1 MFRQL
6 TLISTIVVIALAGI
20 GCFLLSSDSTQNAV
34 ADKQQDSPA
43 PPLKLQSDP
52 RVLERTRKLEEINQI
67 LASRV
72 PHITETAGTSHT
84 HETETWQDPALE
96 RIYQKIRNQ
105 KLTIWLPRNDEPFSI
120 WVGNPQKTIDGKKVF
135 NHTEALTNAI
145 PHINQLPFPV
155 RIWFYGTRDQSNP
168 ELGACVETLTK
179 IEKLHGVKFS
189 YCRIS
194 QRGYEALHDLPQLTD
209 LEILHSHLDE
219 TALKH
224 IAELAQ
230 LRRLHLSFGDQKMS
244 TIAAEQLL
252 NLSELED
259 FKLQIHLEPKEVGR
273 FWKKLAGCE
282 SLVKLEVDCGKVSQD
297 MMYHF
302 LKKGDHQRLKNWTIR
317 ERIPRQKLADALA
330 LAPNL
335 EVLKVPSGSPEEME
349 YLLERL
355 AVQNT
360 KLRSLTIGWDTGE
373 HLKGKQARKALQ
385 LLSAFPNLQ
394 QVHIPVKLPDID
406 SLEPLTRLHQLESFY
421 CRNLNLHQRTLIY
434 LARMPALKQLSVRA
448 LSFSDESAHLLPWLS
463 HVETLEIEYPQTLT
477 NKRLTLLATMPEL
490 RELKW
495 CDIGSEQSAAL
506 TDEVKARYPFI
517 KYSVCGK

>member
-1 MFRQL
+1 
-6 TLISTIVVIALAGI
+6 
-20 GCFLLSSDSTQNAV
+20 
-34 ADKQQDSPA
+34 
-43 PPLKLQSDP
+43 
-52 RVLERTRKLEEINQI
+52 
-67 LASRV
+67 
-72 PHITETAGTSHT
+72 
-84 HETETWQDPALE
+84 
-96 RIYQKIRNQ
+96 
-105 KLTIWLPRNDEPFSI
+105 
-120 WVGNPQKTIDGKKVF
+120 
-135 NHTEALTNAI
+135 
-145 PHINQLPFPV
+145 
-155 RIWFYGTRDQSNP
+155 
-168 ELGACVETLTK
+168 
-179 IEKLHGVKFS
+179 
-189 YCRIS
+189 
-194 QRGYEALHDLPQLTD
+194 HDLPQLTD

-273 FWKKLAGCE
+273 LWKKLAGCE
-282 SLVKLEVDCGKVSQD
+282 SLVNLAVDCGKVSQD
-297 MMYHF
+297 MMYDF
-302 LKKGDHQRLKNWTIR
+302 LTKGDHQRLKSWTIR

-355 AVQNT
+355 AKQNT

-394 QVHIPVKLPDID
+394 QVHIPIRLPDID

-434 LARMPALKQLSVRA
+434 LARMPALKHLTVRT

-463 HVETLEIEYPQTLT
+463 HVETLEIEYPQSLT

-495 CDIGSEQSAAL
+495 CDIGSEQSAVL
-506 TDEVKARYPFI
+506 SDEVKARYPFI